1 LLLELL
7 LTLYFFHMVKSYQ
20 EQLNDLY
27 DQLKNKEISLEKF
40 YDLCFEL
47 ETLIKNYYENN

>member
-1 LLLELL
+1 
-7 LTLYFFHMVKSYQ
+7 MVKSYQ